1 MKDIAEETAGTGKG
15 KEVSRE
21 VVPMLESTPPRTG
34 SPNSSPDEE
43 ISTLPFDNHIDG
55 FGQLVEDTTQNLSS
69 STQLGTLS
77 DSASQISMDAQHVD
91 DYPMTGELDEAK
103 DSDQGVQGNST
114 LISQE
119 NNTPDQPALQSE
131 HSSDS
136 DVTDSEA
143 EEETI
148 FELTKTVPDTPGNP
162 HCGISV
168 QCSENESTL
177 PPAIRKTRITPEP
190 VSIEEVEDEDF
201 RPGAHPNCETVGI
214 MTDEYGDLDGCSDED
229 TTGSPGYGDD
239 DSDEDDFSSSELSP
253 ENWRTTPAPLWRE
266 VERTRNSPRI
276 VDVNDFGADGSG
288 KKSGRLHRESFGSNI
303 NVTNSV
309 SRPESPS
316 GVAESSGAHTKG
328 VYTLTPQP
336 HERPASSHSPDT
348 EQRAM
353 YTLEDIV
360 EQFGFDPFRND
371 LWRIRGISEAAE
383 QSLTRSSK
391 ISSSY
396 APSSISESEADISR
410 LSPMSPSRTME
421 LNAAALQQIPEDPD
435 LVLYGSRVT
444 LSTREVRSRSI
455 GGNTRKPR
463 RPSPKYS
470 EWQEE
475 SARRDWNFPR
485 RSASG
490 LRGVHEYSGPDEP
503 RVYAVQGAEWEI
515 DQIAGRTTRL
525 KVQLSHQGIPVQPI
539 IKHQVQT
546 TNQSRRL
553 IDMDHPQEEKREE
566 LRSHLSQS
574 GQSPQIVRAFSTSR
588 AKPLL
593 TLFRPNGFG
602 NRQSSIDQRSCQLGL
617 RHERLSGICSA
628 LAKKIRWI

>member
-1 MKDIAEETAGTGKG
+1 M
-15 KEVSRE
+15 
-21 VVPMLESTPPRTG
+21 
-34 SPNSSPDEE
+34 
-43 ISTLPFDNHIDG
+43 
-55 FGQLVEDTTQNLSS
+55 
-69 STQLGTLS
+69 
-77 DSASQISMDAQHVD
+77 
-91 DYPMTGELDEAK
+91 
-103 DSDQGVQGNST
+103 
-114 LISQE
+114 
-119 NNTPDQPALQSE
+119 
-131 HSSDS
+131 
-136 DVTDSEA
+136 
-143 EEETI
+143 
-148 FELTKTVPDTPGNP
+148 
-162 HCGISV
+162 
-168 QCSENESTL
+168 

-201 RPGAHPNCETVGI
+201 RPGAHPNCEAVRI
-214 MTDEYGDLDGCSDED
+214 MTDEYGDLDGYSDED
-229 TTGSPGYGDD
+229 ATGSSGYGDD

-253 ENWRTTPAPLWRE
+253 EDWRTTPAPLWRE
-266 VERTRNSPRI
+266 VEWTRNSPRI

-288 KKSGRLHRESFGSNI
+288 KKSGCLHRESFGSNI

-316 GVAESSGAHTKG
+316 GVAESSGAHTNG

-371 LWRIRGISEAAE
+371 LWRIRGMSEAAK

-455 GGNTRKPR
+455 GRNTRKSR

-475 SARRDWNFPR
+475 SARIDWNFPR

-515 DQIAGRTTRL
+515 DQWQDAPTRL
-525 KVQLSHQGIPVQPI
+525 KVQLSHQGIPVQAI

-617 RHERLSGICSA
+617 RHERLSGICST
-628 LAKKIRWI
+628 LAKKIRGYNHVATTINA